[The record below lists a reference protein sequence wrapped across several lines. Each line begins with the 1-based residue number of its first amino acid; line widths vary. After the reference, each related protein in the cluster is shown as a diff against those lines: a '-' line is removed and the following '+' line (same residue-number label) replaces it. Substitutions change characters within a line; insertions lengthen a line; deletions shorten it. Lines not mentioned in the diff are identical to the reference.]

1 MPSFRSVGVS
11 CFVVFCSLVLGLPAA
26 GGAAQDASVSG
37 TLTANGKTVAL
48 PYVYAYALEEGF
60 YQDDDPAWVLIFVEH
75 PIEERDVDE
84 HVWDSAFVE
93 IRITKTAEFDDE
105 PTLQA
110 YSQSLRF
117 SADQGG
123 NISGGAYPEV
133 DLEITGPE
141 RFAGRVHLPEAQTIF
156 DDTFQYDFTFSA
168 PLSDP
173 NAPIGEP
180 LPGDGGEPGQA
191 YIAWVNAIHSGDV
204 EQLKALVPAE
214 VAEQFDSPEAKEE
227 IEMMQSMTPTEQKIL
242 GGSSDGQTALLQ
254 VEGVME
260 GETVQGEI
268 TLEKVGDHWRAT
280 TASW

>member
-1 MPSFRSVGVS
+1 MSSHRSVGLS
-11 CFVVFCSLVLGLPAA
+11 CLVVCCSLVLGLPAA
-26 GGAAQDASVSG
+26 GIAAQDASVSG
-37 TLTANGKTVAL
+37 TLTANGETVSL

-60 YQDDDPAWVLIFVEH
+60 YEDDDPAWALLFVEN

-84 HVWDSAFVE
+84 HIWDSAFVE
-93 IRITKTAEFDDE
+93 IRITKTAEFGDE

-110 YSQSLRF
+110 YAQSLRF

-123 NISGGAYPEV
+123 NISGGTYPEV
-133 DLEITGPE
+133 ELESTGPE
-141 RFAGRVHLPEAQTIF
+141 RFAGRVYLPEAQTIF

-180 LPGDGGEPGQA
+180 LPADGGEPGTA

-204 EQLKALVPAE
+204 EQLKALVPAD
-214 VAEQFDSPEAKEE
+214 VAEQLDSPEAKEE
-227 IEMMQSMTPTEQKIL
+227 IEMMRSMTPTAQKIL
-242 GGSSDGQTALLQ
+242 GGSSDGETALLQ
-254 VEGVME
+254 VEGTME
-260 GETVQGEI
+260 GETVRGEI

-280 TASW
+280 NASW